1 MAGGCDWKKDYC
13 GAYMND
19 QSGFDVSGGTWV
31 CTECGALNDV
41 SEDNTLD
48 LLGMLAKGITEFITS
63 PLKPPDDE

>member
-1 MAGGCDWKKDYC
+1 
-13 GAYMND
+13 MND

-63 PLKPPDDE
+63 PLKTPDDE